1 MITYDQVATAIIV
14 VVAVCAALAVIWNAI
29 KAVREMKKPYD
40 DLSAMVE
47 EHERKLAN
55 DHKRL
60 DDLKTSNDL
69 QAKMLLQMANHMI
82 DGNHNDQLRQA
93 RDELQEYLI
102 MR

>member
-1 MITYDQVATAIIV
+1 MITYDQVATAVIV
-14 VVAVCAALAVIWNAI
+14 IVAVCAALAVIWNAI

-40 DLSAMVE
+40 DLSEMVE

-82 DGNHNDQLRQA
+82 DGNHNDKLRQA